1 MSRIL
6 LRLNGKELN
15 CIFSA
20 VTTELEVLED
30 NLKSPETTAT
40 ESEEILESI
49 ETCKAI
55 LSKLTSDGST
65 YQLSD

>member
-15 CIFSA
+15 CVFSA
-20 VTTELEVLED
+20 VSTELEILED
-30 NLKSPETTAT
+30 NLKSPEITAT
-40 ESEEILESI
+40 ESEEILKSI

-65 YQLSD
+65 FQLSD